1 MCLIVSLS
9 LAFPCV
15 FGLLP
20 NRFKN
25 TYQFMIHELKSIATE
40 MGLNFSPRTVMT
52 DFETAL
58 LGVIKVEVSILYF
71 V

>member
-1 MCLIVSLS
+1 
-9 LAFPCV
+9 
-15 FGLLP
+15 
-20 NRFKN
+20 
-25 TYQFMIHELKSIATE
+25 MIHELKSIATE